1 MGKLRTHTTPGV
13 SNLAKEVVK
22 LWKDVIEENKRKR
35 KREDGD
41 EVKKEDV
48 TKRVKAEGESFA

>member
-48 TKRVKAEGESFA
+48 TKRVKAGGVSFA